1 MQFIK
6 KELLV
11 AMSAI
16 EDLMDANNFNFR
28 VMATVPA
35 FLAAAGAVFSY
46 RTARSYFLGH
56 HTREE
61 T

>member
-1 MQFIK
+1 
-6 KELLV
+6 
-11 AMSAI
+11 MSAI

-35 FLAAAGAVFSY
+35 FLLAAGGIY
-46 RTARSYFLGH
+46 GGKLLRSCFFGH
-56 HTREE
+56 HSREE

>member
-1 MQFIK
+1 M
-6 KELLV
+6 

>member
-1 MQFIK
+1 VQFIK

-35 FLAAAGAVFSY
+35 FLLAAGGIY
-46 RTARSYFLGH
+46 GGKLLRSCFFGH
-56 HTREE
+56 HSREE